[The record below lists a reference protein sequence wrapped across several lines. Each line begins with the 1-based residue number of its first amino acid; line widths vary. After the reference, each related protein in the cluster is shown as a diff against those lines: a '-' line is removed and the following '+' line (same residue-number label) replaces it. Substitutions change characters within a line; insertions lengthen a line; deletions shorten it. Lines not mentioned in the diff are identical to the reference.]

1 MPRKHAPWKFQRKLK
16 QQDIPSYEEI
26 IEYAKDIDNFGGKLW
41 LQALFI
47 ILYLTGAR
55 LNEVMRRMEKRDIAI
70 IEKDGKNVMLVTLF
84 NEKNKERKIKKIP
97 INLDREGER
106 DLALIFLKYADSVK
120 DMSVPDDSQALLFK
134 YSDRWAEKMLLKY
147 CGINPHFLRHL
158 RLTHLTTEF
167 NFNEQELKIFAGWTD
182 SRPAKNYIE
191 MRWSDLLK
199 KL

>member
-1 MPRKHAPWKFQRKLK
+1 MKESWKIQRKLK
-16 QQDIPSYEEI
+16 LQDVPSYEEFVN
-26 IEYAKDIDNFGGKLW
+26 YALNPENFGFDKE

-47 ILYLTGAR
+47 ILYLTAAR
-55 LNEVMRRMEKRDIAI
+55 IREVVGRMEKRDIEI
-70 IEKDGKNVMLVTLF
+70 LKKYDKNIMLVTLF
-84 NEKNKERKIKKIP
+84 NEKNRQRKIKKIP
-97 INLDREGER
+97 INLDREEEKE
-106 DLALIFLKYADSVK
+106 LAVKFLEYVDSVEGDK
-120 DMSVPDDSQALLFK
+120 KTLLFQK
-134 YSDRWAEKMLLKY
+134 SPRWAEKYFYKY

-167 NFNEQELKIFAGWTD
+167 NFNEQELRIFAGWSD